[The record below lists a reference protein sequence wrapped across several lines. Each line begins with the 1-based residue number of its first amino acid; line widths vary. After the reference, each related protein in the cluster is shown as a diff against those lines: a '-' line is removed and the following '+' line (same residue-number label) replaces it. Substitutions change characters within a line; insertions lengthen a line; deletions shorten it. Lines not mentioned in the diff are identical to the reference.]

1 MSNSVKM
8 AIENDPRRKQ
18 DNENDEFRSEN
29 QIPPVLSD
37 SEENDSDENEG
48 NSGYELLPQNEPE
61 PEMEDS
67 PQTLEE
73 ILRQIEP
80 SEQVQ
85 TMIQESQRNQVTE
98 EVQERQA
105 IFKDNQNDSIEMNK
119 DRVETIRTAMAG
131 FQLPT
136 SAIPSWAT
144 NMSDAD
150 WQKMVSDK
158 LNKK

>member
-1 MSNSVKM
+1 M

-18 DNENDEFRSEN
+18 DNENDEFHTEN
-29 QIPPVLSD
+29 PIPPEFSD
-37 SEENDSDENEG
+37 SEENDSDENEQ

-61 PEMEDS
+61 PEIEDS
-67 PQTLEE
+67 PQTLDE

-85 TMIQESQRNQVTE
+85 NLIQESQRNQIVE

-105 IFKDNQNDSIEMNK
+105 IFNDNQNDSIEMNK

-136 SAIPSWAT
+136 SSIPSWAT
-144 NMSDAD
+144 NLSDDD
-150 WQKMVSDK
+150 WQKMVADK

>member
-29 QIPPVLSD
+29 QIPPALSD